1 MKRKLIAILLTLAL
15 ALSALPLSSV
25 IAVGIDGNVN
35 AIDELAY
42 AKSLVYKGYSE
53 QSRKYLF
60 DRIQRLEATLTA
72 YNDISTAEESEAALA
87 EVENAENMLK
97 PMHGFELIPLNGFN
111 GWTSGD
117 AEAMIES
124 SSVPVFD
131 TECKPDGVEFSVYVS
146 GGENGTVLSNGAS
159 RSGVAGQSPFGL
171 DMTKADGLKIWI
183 APENGN
189 IFNITIGLRSGLE
202 NYTYTASD
210 IVVYGDG
217 YVYIPFEYFTTL
229 GDYPLA
235 KDGSMNFIRIESN
248 GTSFRVADLNAYNEI
263 LESSAA
269 TPYSET
275 QVTARSQIV
284 DNAYYKIIESSGGKA
299 ITLGPPVSE
308 TAIRWGDNT
317 LAIEDSALKYSLEEN
332 VEGDRTQ
339 MWQLSPSPSG
349 NGTFRIINKSSTN
362 VLTISESGASV
373 EAKEPNLNNTRQEWS
388 ISISGGKATIQ
399 VRNVGKLTTAGD
411 TVKATTGTAYKKFY
425 LYRVIEEEYVQ
436 SWSDEFDG
444 DSLDRTKWNL
454 YDGYSDGAV
463 YPDDDDLI
471 DVSDGNLN
479 FKGRYGRYDA
489 YEMSGTYMN
498 TSGKFAFGYGKIE
511 IRAKLAYGT
520 GQFPAFWL
528 MPTDMMNMGA
538 GEVDIMEMVVKS
550 DIKANGTVIG
560 TVHWTDDEGKKD
572 WAKVIYMDN
581 YGYGEKYLSDE
592 YHTYG
597 LEMDRDM
604 IRYYFDGMQYMSL
617 LYNSEGKKFA
627 FGDTAR
633 YIVFNNTPRART
645 PENDGYPS
653 NIVDESWGA
662 EDEYVINVDYVRCYL
677 EAGELTDNSDDFTT
691 EESVN
696 YSTGLNAVAI
706 NDYWDINFA
715 TDVKPDGTEIASAD
729 HMKKVY
735 IMDPVT
741 NVTKAVLSTGFD
753 RALRVVYSPDGS
765 KLAVASTQGN
775 IAIFDTSDYTKSPR
789 RITNGAVIQE
799 NVLFTKDSSALIV
812 GGFNGGSQKYSSG
825 TGKWCFRVFN
835 AATGAKLQ
843 EINVGS
849 DPRYIALSD
858 DGAMLAVTTTSNGAF
873 IYNTADWSEYAHL
886 TDGHIRAIRGAD
898 FSSDGKLLVTSDDNG
913 VVNIWDVENKTVKNT
928 LNNVNTGSVRR
939 IVFSPD
945 DKNLLCTSTYGAARL
960 FDVESGELVS
970 LLGGFGNVIREAAY
984 SPNGKYIVV
993 AAYDGGA
1000 KLFAAD
1006 GTYLETLKAGET
1018 DANLE
1023 GYIVSRIKFM
1033 PDSSYVFFAERTYP
1047 HSLQKWALPK
1057 EYDKTALQEAVAKL
1071 DPSSPLYP
1079 VVSKIARMKY
1089 ATPHMIDR
1097 ALTAVSPRP
1106 TVIYDS
1112 IRVSADGHQFAETAA
1127 INRNGFIYLETI
1139 NSPYYERPSVRIKNL
1154 DDGSETI
1161 TALDK
1166 DNLLSF
1172 ETDSDYLYIK
1182 RLIRIR
1188 IPEGGSYRVQLIDEA
1203 SGRSFATAQFTVDGT
1218 KTATDEFLY
1227 SISAGG
1233 EVTIT
1238 NCISG
1243 LRNVI
1248 IPDEIEGYPVTVIGQ
1263 YAFAGYGRTVHHMTV
1278 KLPSTLTK
1286 IDQYAFSA
1294 CSSLRKIEFPA
1305 SLKTIGQYAFNDCK
1319 LLGVADIPDGTT
1331 VNSYAFRNTGVGT
1344 VIVGSGTTFSSTALS
1359 GDYRARELIVREGT
1373 TSVSANL
1380 GTQYIMES
1388 VYIPESVTSISG
1400 GLFTSNMKIVKLYGV
1415 EGSYAQTFAESNPSK
1430 FEFVPLGAPVIT
1442 GVEDGA
1448 TYDLYTDDAIHA
1460 SWNCGHI
1467 AYLNGERRYYETDV
1481 TEPGEYE
1488 LTVINGYDEYT
1499 TTVHFTVI
1507 DTTPL
1512 YTIGDLDE
1520 DGEITVADALAAL
1533 RIAVGLAEP
1542 QGYQSQSADLDGD
1555 NEITVS
1561 DALRILRKA
1570 AGFAD

>member
-1 MKRKLIAILLTLAL
+1 MKRKLTAILLAL
-15 ALSALPLSSV
+15 ALAISMLPLSSV
-25 IAVGIDGNVN
+25 ITVGADGSSK

-42 AKSLVYKGYSE
+42 AKSLVFKGYSE
-53 QSRKYLF
+53 QSRKYLA
-60 DRIQRLEATLTA
+60 DRIERWEATFAA
-72 YNDISTAEESEAALA
+72 YNDLATDEEFQAAFEEVKYAES
-87 EVENAENMLK
+87 MLK
-97 PMHGFELIPLNGFN
+97 PMNDVEIIPLNGFN
-111 GWTSGD
+111 GWTD
-117 AEAMIES
+117 EDLKAMIES
-124 SSVPVFD
+124 SSTPVFD
-131 TECKPDGVEFSVYVS
+131 RDLKPDGVEFSVSVT
-146 GGENGTVLSNGAS
+146 GDENGAVLSNGAS

-171 DMTKADGLKIWI
+171 DMLKADGIKMWVASGGAVLDV
-183 APENGN
+183 
-189 IFNITIGLRSGLE
+189 TIGLRSGVD
-202 NYTYTASD
+202 NYTYTASG
-210 IVVYGDG
+210 IVTDGIG
-217 YVYIPFEYFTTL
+217 YVYIPFEYFKSTS
-229 GDYPLA
+229 DWSLA
-235 KDGSMNFIRIESN
+235 KDGSMNYIRIATK
-248 GTSFRVADLNAYNEI
+248 GTSLRVADLNAYNEI
-263 LESSAA
+263 LENGAA
-269 TPYSET
+269 TAYSET

-284 DNAYYKIIESSGGKA
+284 DNAYYKIIESSTGKA

-362 VLTISESGASV
+362 VLTIAESGASV

-399 VRNVGKLTTAGD
+399 VRNLGKLTTAGE

-425 LYRVIEEEYVQ
+425 LYRVVEEVYVQ
-436 SWSDEFDG
+436 SWSDEFNG
-444 DSLDRTKWNL
+444 DSLDRTKWNV

-538 GEVDIMEMVVKS
+538 GEVDIMEMVVKNN
-550 DIKANGTVIG
+550 INANGTVIG

-645 PENDGYPS
+645 PESDGYPS
-653 NIVDESWGA
+653 NIVDEAWGA

-677 EAGELTDNSDDFTT
+677 EAGELTDNTDDFTT

-715 TDVKPDGTEIASAD
+715 TDIKPDGTEIASVD

-741 NVTKAVLSTGFD
+741 NVTKAILSTGFD

-775 IAIFDTSDYTKSPR
+775 IAVFDTSDYTKTPR
-789 RITNGAVIQE
+789 RISNGAVIQE
-799 NVLFTKDSSALIV
+799 NVLFTKDGSALIV

-825 TGKWCFRVFN
+825 SGKWRFRVYD
-835 AATGAKLQ
+835 ATTGVKLQ
-843 EINVGS
+843 EIDVGS

-858 DGAMLAVTTTSNGAF
+858 DGAMLAVTTTSNGTF
-873 IYNTADWSEYAHL
+873 LYNTSDWTEYAHL
-886 TDGHIRAIRGAD
+886 TEGHVRAIRGAD
-898 FSSDGKLLVTSDDNG
+898 FSSDGRLLVTSDDNG
-913 VVNIWDVENKTVKNT
+913 VVNIWDVESKTIKTAV
-928 LNNVNTGSVRR
+928 NNVNTGSVRR

-984 SPNGKYIVV
+984 SPDGKYIVV

-1023 GYIVSRIKFM
+1023 GYIVSRIKFT

-1057 EYDKTALQEAVAKL
+1057 EYDKTALRDAVAKI
-1071 DPSSPLYP
+1071 DPSSPVYP
-1079 VVSKIARMKY
+1079 VVSKIAGMKY
-1089 ATPHMIDR
+1089 ATPHMIDK

-1112 IRVSADGHQFAETAA
+1112 IRVSADGHQFADTAA
-1127 INRNGFIYLETI
+1127 INRNGFVYIETT
-1139 NSPYYERPSVRIKNL
+1139 NSPYYERPSVRVKNL
-1154 DDGSETI
+1154 GDGAETV

-1172 ETDSDYLYIK
+1172 VTDSNYLYIR

-1188 IPEGGSYRVQLIDEA
+1188 VPEGGSYRVQLIDEA
-1203 SGRSFATAQFTVDGT
+1203 SGKSFETAQFTVDGT

-1227 SISAGG
+1227 SVNNG

-1243 LRNVI
+1243 LRDVV

-1286 IDQYAFSA
+1286 IDQYAFNA
-1294 CSSLRKIEFPA
+1294 CSSLREIEFPA

-1319 LLGVADIPDGTT
+1319 LLGTVDIPDGAS
-1331 VNSYAFRNTGVGT
+1331 VNSYAFRNAGVGT
-1344 VIVGSGTTFSSTALS
+1344 VIIGSESTFPSTVLS
-1359 GDYRARELIVREGT
+1359 GDYRARELIVRNGT

-1400 GLFTSNMKIVKLYGV
+1400 SLFSNNMKKVKLYGV

-1430 FEFVPLGAPVIT
+1430 FEFVPLGAPVVT

-1448 TYDLYTDDAIHA
+1448 TYDLYTDEVHA

-1488 LTVINGYDEYT
+1488 LTVINGYDDYS
-1499 TTVHFTVI
+1499 TTVRFTVV
-1507 DTTPL
+1507 DTTPPP
-1512 YTIGDLDE
+1512 YTIGDVDD

-1533 RIAVGLAEP
+1533 RISVGLAEP
-1542 QGYQSQSADLDGD
+1542 EGYQNLSADLDGD
-1555 NEITVS
+1555 GVITVS
-1561 DALRILRKA
+1561 DALRILRRA
-1570 AGFAD
+1570 AGFAE

>member
-1 MKRKLIAILLTLAL
+1 MKRKLTAILLTLAL
-15 ALSALPLSSV
+15 AISMLPLSSV
-25 IAVGIDGNVN
+25 ITVGADGNPK

-42 AKSLVYKGYSE
+42 AKSLLFKGYSE
-53 QSRKYLF
+53 QSRKYLA
-60 DRIQRLEATLTA
+60 DRIERWEATFAA
-72 YNDISTAEESEAALA
+72 YNDLATDEEFQAAFEELKYAES
-87 EVENAENMLK
+87 MLK
-97 PMHGFELIPLNGFN
+97 PMNDVEIIPLNGFN
-111 GWTSGD
+111 GWTD
-117 AEAMIES
+117 EDLKAMIES
-124 SSVPVFD
+124 SSTPVFD
-131 TECKPDGVEFSVYVS
+131 RDLKPDGVEFSVSVT
-146 GGENGTVLSNGAS
+146 GDENGAVLSNGAS

-171 DMTKADGLKIWI
+171 DMLKADGIKMWVAGGAVLDV
-183 APENGN
+183 
-189 IFNITIGLRSGLE
+189 TIGLRSGVD
-202 NYTYTASD
+202 NYTYTASG
-210 IVVYGDG
+210 IVSDGIG
-217 YVYIPFEYFTTL
+217 YVYIPFEYFTSTS
-229 GDYPLA
+229 DRPLA
-235 KDGSMNFIRIESN
+235 KDGSMNYIRIAAKGASLC
-248 GTSFRVADLNAYNEI
+248 VADLNAYNEI
-263 LESSAA
+263 LESGAA

-275 QVTARSQIV
+275 QVTSRSQIV

-362 VLTISESGASV
+362 VLTIAESGASV

-399 VRNVGKLTTAGD
+399 VRNVGKLTTAGE

-444 DSLDRTKWNL
+444 DSLDRTKWNV

-463 YPDDDDLI
+463 YPDDEDLI

-538 GEVDIMEMVVKS
+538 GEVDIMEMVVKN

-560 TVHWTDDEGKKD
+560 TVHWTDDEGKKE

-645 PENDGYPS
+645 PESDGYPN
-653 NIVDESWGA
+653 NIVDEAWGA

-677 EAGELTDNSDDFTT
+677 EAGELTDNTDDFTT

-741 NVTKAVLSTGFD
+741 NVTKAILSTGFD

-775 IAIFDTSDYTKSPR
+775 IAVFDTSDYSKTPR
-789 RITNGAVIQE
+789 RISNGTVIQE

-825 TGKWCFRVFN
+825 SGKWRFRVFD
-835 AATGAKLQ
+835 ATTGVKLQ
-843 EINVGS
+843 EIDVGS

-873 IYNTADWSEYAHL
+873 LYNTSDWTEYAHL
-886 TDGHIRAIRGAD
+886 TEGHVRAIRGAD
-898 FSSDGKLLVTSDDNG
+898 FSSDGRLLVTSDDNG
-913 VVNIWDVENKTVKNT
+913 VVNIWDVESKTIITAV
-928 LNNVNTGSVRR
+928 NNVNTGSVRR

-960 FDVESGELVS
+960 FDVESGELIS

-984 SPNGKYIVV
+984 SPDGKYIVV

-1023 GYIVSRIKFM
+1023 GYIVSRIKFT

-1057 EYDKTALQEAVAKL
+1057 EYDKSALREAVARL
-1071 DPSSPLYP
+1071 DPSSPMYT
-1079 VVSKIARMKY
+1079 VVSKIAGMKY

-1097 ALTAVSPRP
+1097 ALTAVTPRP

-1112 IRVSADGHQFAETAA
+1112 IKVSADGHQFADTAA
-1127 INRNGFIYLETI
+1127 INRNGFIYIETT
-1139 NSPYYERPSVRIKNL
+1139 NSPYYEHPSVRVKNL
-1154 DDGSETI
+1154 GDGTETV

-1166 DNLLSF
+1166 DNLLSVV
-1172 ETDSDYLYIK
+1172 TDSDYLYIK

-1188 IPEGGSYRVQLIDEA
+1188 VPEGGSYRVQLIDEA
-1203 SGRSFATAQFTVDGT
+1203 SGQSFETAQFTVDGT

-1227 SISAGG
+1227 SVNNG

-1243 LRNVI
+1243 LRDVV

-1286 IDQYAFSA
+1286 IDQYAFNA
-1294 CSSLRKIEFPA
+1294 CSSLREIEFPA

-1319 LLGVADIPDGTT
+1319 LLGTVDIPDGAS

-1344 VIVGSGTTFSSTALS
+1344 VIIGSGSTFSSTVLS
-1359 GDYRARELIVREGT
+1359 GDYRARELIVRNGT

-1400 GLFTSNMKIVKLYGV
+1400 SLFSNNMKTVKLYGV
-1415 EGSYAQTFAESNPSK
+1415 EGSYAQTFAESNPTK
-1430 FEFVPLGAPVIT
+1430 FEFVPLVAPVVT

-1448 TYDLYTDDAIHA
+1448 TYDLYTDEIRT

-1488 LTVINGYDEYT
+1488 LIVINGYDEYS
-1499 TTVHFTVI
+1499 TTVRFTVV
-1507 DTTPL
+1507 DTTPPP
-1512 YTIGDLDE
+1512 YTMGDVDD

-1533 RIAVGLAEP
+1533 RISVGLAEP
-1542 QGYQSQSADLDGD
+1542 EGYQSLSADLDGD
-1555 NEITVS
+1555 GVITVS
-1561 DALRILRKA
+1561 DALRILRRA
-1570 AGFAD
+1570 AGFAE